1 LVALL
6 HDATALA
13 LLMGGTM
20 HRIAYVVALVLG
32 TAVPA
37 HAVPCDAIAGRS
49 EPVIYAQVGATQN
62 ALMRRLSHA
71 LADNASKKI
80 TLVWFESGSC
90 PNINAIYTRVALAAG
105 TKMKYAASSAE
116 NPDWTAATPT
126 LECDVP
132 AGGMVP
138 DIANSALFNSACT
151 TAPPPS
157 TVKLTFGPVQAYD
170 LVTPIASNQRA
181 ITYEEAYFVFGFGM
195 GGMIEPWMNE
205 AQLFITTVTKSTLL
219 AWAANIGVPAD
230 KWKGIRLSD
239 PTLAVPALQM
249 TTSPQEAI
257 APMGDEIFEQNRAT
271 LSRLAFRARGQHAA
285 YYPDST
291 YTSHDKKNIRDGHYT
306 VWSPTVWMNK
316 IDPTTHTPVNP
327 DAQYVIDMIAGKQVT
342 PAPNFDPNVNVARVG
357 LVPDCAMRVARDFD
371 GGPLR
376 LYRPAESCTCTY
388 EATVE
393 TTSCATCDAS
403 NPCATGVCRAG
414 YCEEF

>member
-6 HDATALA
+6 HDATAFA

-37 HAVPCDAIAGRS
+37 HAVPCDAIVGRS

-105 TKMKYAASSAE
+105 TKMKYSASSAE

-306 VWSPTVWMNK
+306 VWSPTIWM
-316 IDPTTHTPVNP
+316 DTTDAGGTPVKA
-327 DAQYVIDMIAGKQVT
+327 DARYVVDLVAGHVVT
-342 PAPNFDPNVNVARVG
+342 PAPGFDIFDMIAKVG
-357 LVPDCAMRVARDFD
+357 LVPDCAMQVKREFE
-371 GGPLR
+371 GGPLSI
-376 LYRPAESCTCTY
+376 YKPEQSCTCKY
-388 EATVE
+388 ESIVA
-393 TTSCATCDAS
+393 TTSCQACTTTCT
-403 NPCATGVCRAG
+403 TGVCRNG
-414 YCEEF
+414 YCEVQ